1 MNNPIRFIDNA
12 GSGDV
17 RGEEYDKKNSKDIQN
32 LFNTEIETLHAI
44 CLVIKITVT
53 RIYNKAKQIDKIF
66 YLFRDEIKRNIIF
79 YRMPPPKYGGM
90 AIQMG

>member
-1 MNNPIRFIDNA
+1 LNNPIRLIDNA
-12 GSGDV
+12 GSSDV
-17 RGEEYDKKNSKDIQN
+17 RGEEYDKKITKDIQN

-53 RIYNKAKQIDKIF
+53 RIYDKAKQIDKIF
-66 YLFRDEIKRNIIF
+66 SVFRDEIKKNTIF
-79 YRMPPPKYGGM
+79 YRIPPPKYGGM